1 MVQSNHEEKNYDSKS
16 SGRGYSKRNIAG
28 DYQRSGA
35 YCGGIFGIVSNPG
48 FQYLCTSGSHARG
61 LRNSIDLDRGG
72 TPAPADVYVAL
83 QIAAGGSVS
92 CDTATST
99 AADCQWRWQC
109 NIPRRWIL
117 IMRLVLAR
125 VLVAA
130 ASATPVAI
138 ARHQDSEKN
147 ARQTWL

>member
-1 MVQSNHEEKNYDSKS
+1 MK
-16 SGRGYSKRNIAG
+16 
-28 DYQRSGA
+28 
-35 YCGGIFGIVSNPG
+35 IFDRP
-48 FQYLCTSGSHARG
+48 
-61 LRNSIDLDRGG
+61 LDRVSVRSRVHVTEVVTVRYEPVRGDLNRDG
-72 TPAPADVYVAL
+72 ILTPADAAIAL
-83 QIAAGGSVS
+83 QIAAGSGSAS

-138 ARHQDSEKN
+138 TRHQDSEKN